1 VHLFTAAWVHKFE
14 EAERL
19 GGLRRRT
26 TMSTAHANSCVRWAE
41 ADANSTSVAKT
52 TAIAT
57 TAMNHRRWRMELI
70 VF

>member
-1 VHLFTAAWVHKFE
+1 
-14 EAERL
+14 
-19 GGLRRRT
+19 
-26 TMSTAHANSCVRWAE
+26 MSTAHANSCVRWAE